1 MIKRIIEEKESSSNK
16 QNNRENKRNKMTPE
30 QKQKQKSK
38 HATNEQT
45 RWTKRRKNMTP
56 EELKNENSRRATKSK
71 EKKLRI
77 EKQKENNPKGFV
89 SNDADLLS
97 KKFVEQESA
106 SNVVSDAK
114 YRDEKGCH
122 YLGKMSVLCGHCSG
136 LEFESEGQGHFIDS
150 NGTKHSH
157 FGELCCNKGKLK
169 AF

>member
-1 MIKRIIEEKESSSNK
+1 MIHSNNIQHATNK
-16 QNNRENKRNKMTPE
+16 QARWTKKRDKMTPE
-30 QKQKQKSK
+30 EIQNQESK

-56 EELKNENSRRATKSK
+56 EELKNENSRCTTKSK

-106 SNVVSDAK
+106 SNAVSDAK

-122 YLGKMSVLCGHCSG
+122 YLGKMTVVCGYYSG
-136 LEFESEGQGHFIDS
+136 LGFASEVQGYFTDS
-150 NGTKHSH
+150 NVTKHSL
-157 FGELCCNKGKLK
+157 F
-169 AF
+169 